1 MATIRGDRL
10 EKLMA
15 DRQISQSEL
24 ARRVG
29 LKQPSIGR
37 LISGETRSSSVL
49 IELARELSVSPAY
62 LAGETD
68 DPFRETAEVT
78 LTSDEREWLDLFH
91 RVQPKDRAAALHILR
106 TLASRHHRPEPDE
119 AAR

>member
-37 LISGETRSSSVL
+37 LVSGATRNSSAL
-49 IELARELSVSPAY
+49 LELARELRVSAAY
-62 LAGETD
+62 LTGETD
-68 DPFRETAEVT
+68 DPDSEAQDVT
-78 LTSDEREWLDLFH
+78 LTAEEREWLDLLH
-91 RVQPKDRAAALHILR
+91 SVQPQDRDVTLQILR
-106 TLASRHHRPEPDE
+106 TLASRHHRPDAEPSNP
-119 AAR
+119 